1 MEDLEIL
8 KIGLSDILELQH
20 IATET
25 FVETFSHKNTADNM
39 SLYLDNNL
47 SLDILSAE
55 INTINS
61 EFYFALKGNEIVGY
75 MKLNFGSAQIELKG
89 INSIELERIYVLK
102 KYQRNQIGQ
111 QLIDKAIDIASQKQ
125 LEFIWLGVWEE
136 NWSAINFYTKNN
148 FHEFDRHL
156 FLLGEDRQTD
166 IMMKKNLRL

>member
-1 MEDLEIL
+1 MEKLVIV
-8 KIGLSDILELQH
+8 KIGISELLELQN
-20 IATET
+20 ISKET
-25 FVETFSHKNTADNM
+25 FMETFALNNSADNM
-39 SLYLDNNL
+39 NLYLENNL
-47 SLDILSAE
+47 SLDTLSAE
-55 INTINS
+55 INTIDS
-61 EFYFALKGNEIVGY
+61 DFYFALRGKVVLGY

-102 KYQRNQIGQ
+102 KYQRNKIGQ
-111 QLIDKAIDIASQKQ
+111 QLLDKAIDIASQMQ

-136 NWSAINFYTKNN
+136 NWSAIKFYTKNN